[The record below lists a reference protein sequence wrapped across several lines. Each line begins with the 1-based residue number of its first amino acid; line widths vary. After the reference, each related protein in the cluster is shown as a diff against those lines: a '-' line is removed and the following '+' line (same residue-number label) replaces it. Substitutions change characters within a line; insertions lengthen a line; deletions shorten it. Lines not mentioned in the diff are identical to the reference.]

1 MRRFPRLILGI
12 FAALLALLAAYVGFC
27 SFVYYRTPAADLPC
41 RECSGEAGMVHV
53 NGFDLYY
60 REVAAD
66 RKAIPVVAIHGGP
79 GHSSDSFGGSLDPLA
94 DEYRVIYYDQRG
106 SGHSQIKPDP
116 RQYTVDLLVEELET
130 LRREVIGAERV
141 ILVGH
146 SAGGA
151 IAQRY
156 AIAHAEH
163 VEKLVL
169 VSSIP
174 ANNGI
179 GNRLLWDVFSPALF
193 VLGGGIPPQDA
204 EEADAWF
211 GQLMVETSVPR
222 LFDPSR
228 RSLLEGS
235 GYLSFATWREASR
248 SMAGEDLREG
258 LAQLETQSLVV
269 YGEAD
274 SGATGVDVATALCQA
289 LPRCRLVAFE
299 ASGHWPFLEEPER
312 FIQVIREFLAE

>member
-1 MRRFPRLILGI
+1 
-12 FAALLALLAAYVGFC
+12 
-27 SFVYYRTPAADLPC
+27 
-41 RECSGEAGMVHV
+41 MVHV

-60 REVAAD
+60 REVASSRQAM
-66 RKAIPVVAIHGGP
+66 PVVVIHGGP
-79 GHSSDSFGGSLDPLA
+79 GHSSDSFRGSLDPLA

-116 RQYTVDLLVEELET
+116 RQYTVELLVEELES
-130 LRREVIGAERV
+130 LRRQVFRAERM

-156 AIAHAEH
+156 ALAHPEH

-174 ANNGI
+174 ANNNI
-179 GNRLLWDVFSPALF
+179 GNRFLWNVFSPALL
-193 VLGGGIPPQDA
+193 VLGGGIPPPDA

-211 GQLMVETSVPR
+211 GRLMLETSVLR

-228 RSLLEGS
+228 RDLLEGS
-235 GYLSFATWREASR
+235 GYISFATWREVSR
-248 SMAGEDLREG
+248 SMAGSDLLED